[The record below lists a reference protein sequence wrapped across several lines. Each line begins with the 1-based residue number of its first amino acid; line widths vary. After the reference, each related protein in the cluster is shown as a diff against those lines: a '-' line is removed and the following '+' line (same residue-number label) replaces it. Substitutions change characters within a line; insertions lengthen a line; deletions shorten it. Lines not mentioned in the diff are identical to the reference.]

1 MNPTTRRPDPN
12 LLRAAA
18 LELTQVLQAWVL
30 TAAQVFVGLFEQQ
43 LGRDV
48 KIEMRG
54 FVREAA
60 YELRRVVLALAILH
74 LKMRAKRRRTYRPGG
89 VPPGFKRRRASGS
102 NRRRARRGVPLRGR
116 SIAAR
121 LAWLRSILA
130 NLKAWTARM
139 AARMEA
145 LTCLSRLSAVAPPA
159 QALRALAAPVCA
171 CADTS

>member
-1 MNPTTRRPDPN
+1 MNPTTRRPDPD

-18 LELTQVLQAWVL
+18 LEFTQVLQAWVL
-30 TAAQVFVGLFEQQ
+30 AAAQVFVGLFERQ
-43 LGRDV
+43 LGRDL

-60 YELRRVVLALAILH
+60 YELRRVVFALAILH
-74 LKMRAKRRRTYRPGG
+74 IRMRVRRRRTTRPGG
-89 VPPGFKRRRASGS
+89 VPPGFRRRRASGS

-121 LAWLRSILA
+121 LAWLRSILS

-145 LTCLSRLSAVAPPA
+145 LTCLSRMSAVAPPA
-159 QALRALAAPVCA
+159 MALRALSAPGCA
-171 CADTS
+171 GVDTS

>member
-74 LKMRAKRRRTYRPGG
+74 LKMRVKRRRTTRPGG

-102 NRRRARRGVPLRGR
+102 TRRRARRGVPLRGR

-121 LAWLRSILA
+121 LAWLRSILT

-145 LTCLSRLSAVAPPA
+145 LTCLPRLSAVCPPA
-159 QALRALAAPVCA
+159 MALRALVAPKCA
-171 CADTS
+171 SADTS